1 MGRQKQR
8 ILIIDDVKLI
18 REELKDI
25 FQGEYE
31 LLEAEDG
38 VDGLKEL
45 KENKGNIDLILLDLA
60 MPNLDGIEVLKK
72 RKETSYLKNIPVIV
86 ITSNL
91 QPEYQIAAFELDAT
105 DYITKPFIPDV
116 VRFRVEHVLAS
127 RKRIA
132 TMEAEAREL
141 KIKSQMDLMTG
152 LYNKATSEK
161 IISEVLARFP
171 EQNHAMLV
179 MDIDNFKA
187 INDMS
192 GHLMGDH
199 TIRVMASMIVGTFFK
214 KDVVGRIG
222 GDEFI
227 VFMINIG
234 KKDAVK
240 KKVNKIIETLYH
252 KTNLSIPEN
261 ASLSI
266 GFATTEGKKHTFV
279 ELFDK
284 ADQALHIVKRSGKAQ
299 AWEYGVEPEY
309 TEDLEDKS
317 VVILSENRGIRSM
330 IRALMPKDI
339 YVKDQSTTSEL
350 KEISVAERENIC
362 LVYVDSS
369 DVKNNKLEE
378 FWLDV
383 YANKWLKR
391 ASVIALCEEG
401 NLKQM
406 KAAIDAGVD
415 DILSVP
421 IETSVFKRRTAKY
434 LGNFINEKK

>member
-1 MGRQKQR
+1 MGKQKQK

-18 REELKDI
+18 REELRDI

-38 VDGLKEL
+38 LEGLQVIKEH
-45 KENKGNIDLILLDLA
+45 KGNIDLVLLDLA
-60 MPNLDGIEVLKK
+60 MPNLDGLEVLKK
-72 RKETSYLKNIPVIV
+72 RKELPCMKNIPVIV
-86 ITSNL
+86 ITSNV
-91 QPEYQIAAFELDAT
+91 QAEYQIAAFELDAT

-127 RKRIA
+127 RRRIA

-152 LYNKATSEK
+152 LYNKATAEK
-161 IISEVLARFP
+161 IISEVLNRFP
-171 EQNHAMLV
+171 DQNHAMLV

-187 INDMS
+187 INDMA
-192 GHLMGDH
+192 GHLVGDH

-214 KDVVGRIG
+214 KDIVGRIG

-240 KKVNKIIETLYH
+240 RKVNKIIETLYH

-266 GFATTEGKKHTFV
+266 GFATTEGKKHSFL

-299 AWEYGVEPEY
+299 AWEYGVQPDY
-309 TEDLEDKS
+309 TKNVQDKA
-317 VVILSENRGIRSM
+317 VVILSENRGNRSM
-330 IRALMPKDI
+330 IRALMPKNVA
-339 YVKDQSTTSEL
+339 VKTPSTLEEL
-350 KEISVAERENIC
+350 KQLTAEERENIC

-369 DVKNNKLEE
+369 DVKNNRLEE
-378 FWLDV
+378 FWEDV
-383 YANKWLKR
+383 YANKWLKKV
-391 ASVIALCEEG
+391 SVIALHEEG
-401 NLKQM
+401 NLKQL
-406 KAAIDAGVD
+406 KAALEADVD
-415 DILSVP
+415 DVLSVP
-421 IETSVFKRRTAKY
+421 LEMSVFKRRTAKY
-434 LGNFINEKK
+434 LGSYIEK

>member
-1 MGRQKQR
+1 MGRQKQK
-8 ILIIDDVKLI
+8 ILIVDDVRLI

-38 VDGLKEL
+38 LEALEIIK
-45 KENKGNIDLILLDLA
+45 KNKGSIDLVLLDLA
-60 MPNLDGIEVLKK
+60 MPNLDGIELLRK
-72 RKETSYLKNIPVIV
+72 RKELPYMKNVPVIV
-86 ITSNL
+86 ITSNI

-116 VRFRVEHVLAS
+116 IRFRVEHVLAS
-127 RKRIA
+127 RKRIQV
-132 TMEAEAREL
+132 MEAEAREL
-141 KIKSQMDLMTG
+141 KVKSQMDLMTG

-161 IISEVLARFP
+161 IISEVLNRFP

-187 INDMS
+187 INDID
-192 GHLMGDH
+192 GHLVGDH
-199 TIRVMASMIVGTFFK
+199 TIRVMANMIVGTFFK

-234 KKDAVK
+234 KKDAVRR
-240 KKVNKIIETLYH
+240 KVNKIIETLYH

-266 GFATTEGKKHTFV
+266 GFATTEGKKHSFV

-299 AWEYGVEPEY
+299 AWEYGVEPDYSE
-309 TEDLEDKS
+309 ELDDKS
-317 VVILSENRGIRSM
+317 VVILSRGRGNRSM
-330 IRALMPKDI
+330 IRALMPKT
-339 YVKDQSTTSEL
+339 VSVMTPSTIAEL
-350 KEISVAERENIC
+350 KDIPAKERENIC

-369 DVKNNKLEE
+369 DVKTRTE
-378 FWLDV
+378 V
-383 YANKWLKR
+383 YAHKWLKKV
-391 ASVIALCEEG
+391 SVIALCEEG
-401 NLKQM
+401 NLKQI
-406 KAAIDAGVD
+406 KAAIEAGVED
-415 DILSVP
+415 VLSVP
-421 IETSVFKRRTAKY
+421 IEASVFKRRTAKY
-434 LGNFINEKK
+434 LGQFLGK

>member
-1 MGRQKQR
+1 MGRQKQK

-31 LLEAEDG
+31 LFEAEDG
-38 VDGLKEL
+38 LQGLEIL
-45 KENKGNIDLILLDLA
+45 KQNKGNIDLVLLDLA
-60 MPNLDGIEVLKK
+60 MPNLDGIELLKK
-72 RKETSYLKNIPVIV
+72 RKELPYMKNVPVIV
-86 ITSNL
+86 ITSNI

-116 VRFRVEHVLAS
+116 IRFRVEHVLAS
-127 RKRIA
+127 RKRIQV
-132 TMEAEAREL
+132 MEAEAREL
-141 KIKSQMDLMTG
+141 KVKSQMDLMTG

-161 IISEVLARFP
+161 IISEVLNRFP

-187 INDMS
+187 INDMA
-192 GHLMGDH
+192 GHLVGDH

-234 KKDAVK
+234 KKDAVRR
-240 KKVNKIIETLYH
+240 KVNKIIETLYH

-266 GFATTEGKKHTFV
+266 GFATTEGKKHSFV

-284 ADQALHIVKRSGKAQ
+284 ADQALHIVKRTGKAQ
-299 AWEYGVEPEY
+299 AWEYGVTPDYSEE
-309 TEDLEDKS
+309 LEDKS
-317 VVILSENRGIRSM
+317 VVILSEDRGNRSM
-330 IRALMPKDI
+330 IRALMPRTVN
-339 YVKDQSTTSEL
+339 VKVPNTIVEL
-350 KEISVAERENIC
+350 KELSAKERENIC

-369 DVKNNKLEE
+369 GVKTGQLEE
-378 FWLDV
+378 FWSEV
-383 YANKWLKR
+383 YSHKWLKKV
-391 ASVIALCEEG
+391 SVIALCEEG
-401 NLKQM
+401 NLKQI
-406 KAAIDAGVD
+406 KAAIEAGVED
-415 DILSVP
+415 VLSVP
-421 IETSVFKRRTAKY
+421 IEASVFKRRTARY
-434 LGNFINEKK
+434 LGQFLEK

>member
-1 MGRQKQR
+1 MGKQKQR

-18 REELKDI
+18 REEMKDI

-31 LLEAEDG
+31 ILEAEDG
-38 VDGLKEL
+38 VEGLKVL
-45 KENKGNIDLILLDLA
+45 KENKGSIDLILLDLA

-72 RKETSYLKNIPVIV
+72 RKEIDYLKNVPVIV
-86 ITSNL
+86 ITSNI

-152 LYNKATSEK
+152 LYNKSTSEK

-266 GFATTEGKKHTFV
+266 GFATTEGKKHSFV

-299 AWEYGVEPEY
+299 AWEYGVEPDYSE
-309 TEDLEDKS
+309 ELEDKS

-330 IRALMPKDI
+330 IRALMPKTI
-339 YVKDQSTTSEL
+339 GVKDQSTPDEL
-350 KEISVAERENIC
+350 KEISVSERENIC

-378 FWLDV
+378 FWMDV
-383 YANKWLKR
+383 YSHKWLKR

-401 NLKQM
+401 NLKQL
-406 KAAIDAGVD
+406 KAAIEAGVD

-421 IETSVFKRRTAKY
+421 LETIVFKRRTAKY
-434 LGNFINEKK
+434 LGNFIDEKK

>member
-1 MGRQKQR
+1 MGRQKQK

-38 VDGLKEL
+38 VEGLRVL

-60 MPNLDGIEVLKK
+60 MPNLDGIELLKK
-72 RKETSYLKNIPVIV
+72 RTETNYLKNVPVIV
-86 ITSNL
+86 ITSNI

-127 RKRIA
+127 RKRIM

-141 KIKSQMDLMTG
+141 KVKSQMDLMTG
-152 LYNKATSEK
+152 LYNKTTSEK
-161 IISEVLARFP
+161 IISEVLNRFP

-266 GFATTEGKKHTFV
+266 GFATTEGKKHSFI

-299 AWEYGVEPEY
+299 AWEYGVEPDYSE
-309 TEDLEDKS
+309 ELNDKA
-317 VVILSENRGIRSM
+317 VVILSENRGNRSM
-330 IRALMPKDI
+330 IKALMPKDI
-339 YVKDQSTTSEL
+339 CVMAPSDTADLQNLTPQ
-350 KEISVAERENIC
+350 ERENIC

-369 DVKNNKLEE
+369 EVKNNRLEE
-378 FWLDV
+378 FWSEIYSGKFMKKV
-383 YANKWLKR
+383 
-391 ASVIALCEEG
+391 SVIALCEEG
-401 NLKQM
+401 NLKQI

-421 IETSVFKRRTAKY
+421 LETSVFKRRTAKY
-434 LGNFINEKK
+434 LGNFINDKK